1 MESRSFVTVFF
12 LLEIILLSHARF
24 SKDAGCGVTKGCFS
38 DCRSFDG
45 CTYIISWAQKP
56 TGVDFTIKGE
66 LMSSGAQYVAFGL
79 SSDDEMGEDSV
90 TACVMNSGTF
100 TVENSY
106 NPDDDSNE
114 MTTNPSLGLSSITTA
129 YTNGILECSFNREN
143 TTSDPKIF
151 SLITDW
157 YLFWAIGEYED
168 SEKEEHED
176 WGISERI
183 VDLQS
188 FDDVGEMKDPK
199 IKVHACLAIIAWI
212 GLCSIGVVLARYY
225 KPMWVSKKLFGT
237 AIWFQVHRAV
247 MIVAA
252 VLNLIAVIVI
262 FNGSFEIYGTD
273 IQKVHPFFGIIVT
286 VLSTLNCVGGF
297 LRPGPKSQYR
307 PYFNWGHLA
316 MGLGS
321 YIFGVFNIGIG
332 VTIDKASVPF
342 QVVYVVVTF
351 VIYQIAI
358 EVTLEIIDRKGKQN
372 QTKTGS
378 FNTADTQMTTMSA
391 SKNKLEENINGRN
404 STHDLPDSEPAHY
417 CARLKSILLG
427 VHIGMICVFTLSIL
441 VVVAI
446 Y

>member
-12 LLEIILLSHARF
+12 FLELILLAHARF
-24 SKDAGCGVTKGCFS
+24 SKDSGCGVTKGCFS

-66 LMSSGAQYVAFGL
+66 LMSSGAQYVALGL
-79 SSDDEMGEDSV
+79 SSDDDMGEDSV
-90 TACVMNSGTF
+90 TECVMNSGTF

-114 MTTNPSLGLSSITTA
+114 MTTNPSLGLSSITGA

-143 TTSDPKIF
+143 TTSDPQIF

-157 YLFWAIGEYED
+157 YLFWAIGDYED
-168 SEKEEHED
+168 SEKEEHEN

-188 FDDVGEMKDPK
+188 FDDVGERKDPK
-199 IKVHACLAIIAWI
+199 IKAHACLAIIAWI

-225 KPMWVSKKLFGT
+225 KPMWISKKLFGT

-262 FNGSFEIYGTD
+262 FNGSFEIYGTNL
-273 IQKVHPFFGIIVT
+273 QKAHPIFGIIVT
-286 VLSTLNCVGGF
+286 VLSILNCVGGF

-307 PYFNWGHLA
+307 PYFNWGHLV

-358 EVTLEIIDRKGKQN
+358 EVVLEIIDRKGKQK

-378 FNTADTQMTTMSA
+378 YNTADRQMSNMSA
-391 SKNKLEENINGRN
+391 SKNKLEDDFNGQN
-404 STHDLPDSEPAHY
+404 STQDEPAQH
-417 CARLKSILLG
+417 CARLKSIILG
-427 VHIGMICVFTLSIL
+427 VHIGMIGVFTLSIM